1 MPINSARRTFL
12 RCVGAGLTVAAVSTT
27 VTAQESGWTEVP
39 SPKDGAL
46 HDVVHTA
53 TGLYAVG
60 DGGVVIKRTSEGWK
74 TVFEDGPSSNGRNL
88 LGAEVTDDGDRLWF
102 VGKSGAVGVFDVQTD
117 SLVADP
123 SSPND
128 YTDNFNDVAV
138 TGTAGQAD
146 VYVASNAGQIHYSFE
161 NGEDETWNETTVG
174 EGNGIKAID
183 FHGDESGHAV
193 TGNQTVFETSDG
205 ATYQKIGIAD
215 SDVDFFGID
224 SEAPDDVWVT
234 GGSGTVYR
242 WDGSTWTSEQIG
254 APDRPRLSDIEVES
268 GSGITVGNSG
278 AAFDLASGSWN
289 QQETPTGQN
298 LAAVARGSPD
308 AAVGASGTILERSDS
323 DGGSGG
329 DGSGDG
335 SGDDSSGDGS
345 GDNSSGGG
353 SGDDGSGDDSDPL
366 PPEFERFDTD
376 DSGEISRGDVINAIR
391 AHNEDEQIG
400 GESVEKSDV
409 VSLISFYNSN

>member
-242 WDGSTWTSEQIG
+242 WDGSKWTREQIG
-254 APDRPRLSDIEVES
+254 DPDRPQQPSQA
-268 GSGITVGNSG
+268 GSANHDPGDDVQRPAVRVVGDDTLLVAVGDNELVG
-278 AAFDLASGSWN
+278 RGVDDEL
-289 QQETPTGQN
+289 E
-298 LAAVARGSPD
+298 AVAVR
-308 AAVGASGTILERSDS
+308 VGTRFRRS
-323 DGGSGG
+323 
-329 DGSGDG
+329 
-335 SGDDSSGDGS
+335 
-345 GDNSSGGG
+345 
-353 SGDDGSGDDSDPL
+353 
-366 PPEFERFDTD
+366 E
-376 DSGEISRGDVINAIR
+376 DVHLLADR
-391 AHNEDEQIG
+391 QDL
-400 GESVEKSDV
+400 V
-409 VSLISFYNSN
+409 